1 MAERKPAITPRGR
14 FSVKTGERPG
24 EAGQRGALRTRRSE
38 LLAMSFVVM
47 AFNSL
52 YQYSWNVLS
61 PLIAYGL
68 HINFLKVSVAFTLFA
83 IFSTASQLAAGPL
96 VDRRGPRLI
105 APLASLL
112 SAMGFL
118 GTALSTSLAEFY
130 TFWSVGSVGEGV
142 LYGIA
147 SNAAVKWFPDR
158 RGLATGLV
166 SLGFGLGAA
175 VANPFIGLSRSFRE
189 VSLIIGL
196 LELFVLSGISAVI
209 DYPRGLKGVDLTVT
223 ARSPSWWLLYVTFVL
238 SLVPLVSFSSSLGR
252 LTDLKGYLFGI
263 AASVFPLSSGL
274 GRPVLG
280 ALSDKLGRPR
290 TILAS
295 LLTVALS
302 SALALYGPGLIKVVA
317 VSLVGFFNGA
327 QIPLFFSIVGD
338 LYGEAFST
346 SNNAAIYTG
355 KAFSGLLGG
364 VVIAALMEEGY
375 GAGALVIGSPLF
387 ASALMLAALEARRRG
402 R

>member
-1 MAERKPAITPRGR
+1 
-14 FSVKTGERPG
+14 
-24 EAGQRGALRTRRSE
+24 
-38 LLAMSFVVM
+38 MSFIVM

-52 YQYSWNVLS
+52 YQYSWSVLS
-61 PLIAYGL
+61 PLIASGL

-83 IFSTASQLAAGPL
+83 IFSTASQLAVSPL

-118 GTALSTSLAEFY
+118 GTAFSTSLIEFY
-130 TFWSVGSVGEGV
+130 AFWSAGSVGEGV

-189 VSLIIGL
+189 ASLTIGVVELAALTVISSLI
-196 LELFVLSGISAVI
+196 E
-209 DYPRGLKGVDLTVT
+209 YPRGLRGVDLTTTV
-223 ARSPSWWLLYVTFVL
+223 RSPSWWLLYVTFVL

-252 LTDLKGYLFGI
+252 LTDLKGYLFGV
-263 AASVFPLSSGL
+263 AASLFPLSSGL
-274 GRPVLG
+274 GRPALG

-295 LLTVALS
+295 LLIIAFS
-302 SALALYGPGLIKVVA
+302 SALALYGPALAKVVA

-346 SNNAAIYTG
+346 SNNAAMYTG

-364 VVIAALMEEGY
+364 VVIAALIEGGY
-375 GAGALVIGSPLF
+375 GAGALVVGSPLL
-387 ASALMLAALEARRRG
+387 ASALMLAAVEARRRG